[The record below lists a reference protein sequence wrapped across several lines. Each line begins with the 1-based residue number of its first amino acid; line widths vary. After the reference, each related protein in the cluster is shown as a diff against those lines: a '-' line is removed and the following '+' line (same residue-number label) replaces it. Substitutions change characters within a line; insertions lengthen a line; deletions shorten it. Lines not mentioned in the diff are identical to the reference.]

1 MELQIRTKNF
11 ELTQSV
17 RGYVERKV
25 GRIGRHLPA
34 ASRVLV
40 DLSSEH
46 VRSQGQ
52 RVVAQL
58 TLDINGV
65 VLRGEERGHNVTAAL
80 DAAVDLLDRRID
92 RYKGKSYRVE
102 QTKRAVRR
110 GQGLPDQLGEAD
122 APGAAEAEEESSPRA
137 AVVKSK
143 SFPIKPMAVD
153 EAIFQMEMLGHDFFL
168 FLNSEVG
175 VYNVLYRRRDN
186 AYGLIQPE
194 PL

>member
-1 MELQIRTKNF
+1 MELQIRTKNL

-17 RGYVERKV
+17 RGHVERKV

-40 DLSSEH
+40 DLMSEN

-52 RVVAQL
+52 RIVAQL
-58 TLDINGV
+58 TLDVNGV
-65 VLRGEERGHNVTAAL
+65 VLRGEERGHNVMAAL
-80 DAAVDLLDRRID
+80 DAAVDIIDRRID
-92 RYKGKSYRVE
+92 RYKGKFYRVE

-110 GQGLPDQLGEAD
+110 GQGLPDQLEEAD
-122 APGAAEAEEESSPRA
+122 ARGAAEAEEEGGART

-168 FLNSEVG
+168 FLNSEAG
-175 VYNVLYRRRDN
+175 IYNVLYRRRDG

>member
-11 ELTQSV
+11 ELTESV

-65 VLRGEERGHNVTAAL
+65 VLRGEERGHNVMAAL

-110 GQGLPDQLGEAD
+110 GQGLPDQLEEAD
-122 APGAAEAEEESSPRA
+122 APGAAEAEEESGPRA

-175 VYNVLYRRRDN
+175 AYNVLYRRRDN